1 MCDAVANHINN
12 SDNFVQDIQK
22 YMFHTINT
30 LYTQPHI
37 SIQGG
42 SLPVKRFLIKLS
54 FISTV
59 IQ

>member
-1 MCDAVANHINN
+1 MCDAAVNHINN
-12 SDNFVQDIQK
+12 SDSFVQDIQK

-30 LYTQPHI
+30 VYTQPHI

-42 SLPVKRFLIKLS
+42 PLPVKHFLIKLS
-54 FISTV
+54 FISIV